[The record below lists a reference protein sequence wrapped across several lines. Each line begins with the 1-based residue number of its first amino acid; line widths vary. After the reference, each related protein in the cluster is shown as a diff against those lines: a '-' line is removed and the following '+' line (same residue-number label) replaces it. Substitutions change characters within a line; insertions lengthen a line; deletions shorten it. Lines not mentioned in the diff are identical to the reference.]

1 MSKAT
6 GLVRRTEQARELFFN
21 QGRIPGD
28 WLAPHISRSWARSRG
43 AGVWAMAADPLN
55 AAQLQDRKEA
65 ARLLLASAQPELDA
79 LAEHAISH
87 GCVVIVTDA
96 AGVIL
101 DEIGSP
107 DFLPKAQRVALLPGV
122 DWSEQQC
129 GTNAIGT
136 VLIERQPL
144 AVLGGEHF
152 LSGHGGLGCAAAPIF
167 TGRGEIA
174 GVLDISGDA
183 VHIDGHTLGLVRI
196 AAQQIEHR
204 MMLADRH
211 GPASDLLRFHG
222 NPAVLGSAREGLLT
236 VVDGQVVAAN
246 RIALGLLGLPWASVL
261 EQPVEQLLGRGWRNS
276 SHNNRSSRDSDAAL
290 TLPGGRQIVLRQ
302 DRAAGAPQFRQV
314 HHGELAHHTDHAAA
328 LNSTPNSAAPG
339 KAIAQ
344 SHDRAEDPAVALAFR
359 QALKVLDAGI
369 AVLVTGETGVGKE
382 VFTRRL
388 HAASQRR
395 AGPLVVVNCAALPES
410 LIEAELFGYDAGA
423 FTGARRQ
430 GAIGRIREAD
440 GGTLMLDEIGDMPLL
455 LQTRLLRVLEDK
467 TVMPLGAG
475 RATPVDFQ
483 LVCATHCDLVAL
495 AASGGFRPDL
505 MFRVNG
511 YEVRLPSLRER
522 LDKRALTLQC
532 FAELGGNAQRVT
544 LGADTLAA
552 LLAFPWPGNIRELVG
567 VLRTLL
573 ALAEAGS
580 EIRADALPARFGGV
594 ATNWRN
600 SDTVAQRPV
609 VPTLSPTLP
618 LADLA
623 QQEIGNALKAAAGN
637 VAQAAQ
643 RLGVHRS
650 TIYRY
655 LQRQPG

>member
-1 MSKAT
+1 MSEAT
-6 GLVRRTEQARELFFN
+6 GLVQRTEQARELFFN
-21 QGRIPGD
+21 QGRVPGD

-43 AGVWAMAADPLN
+43 AGVWAMEASPLN
-55 AAQLQDRKEA
+55 AAQLQDRREA

-79 LAEHAISH
+79 LAEHAIGH
-87 GCVVIVTDA
+87 GCVVIVTDS

-101 DEIGSP
+101 EEIGSP

-183 VHIDGHTLGLVRI
+183 IRIDGHTLGMVRM
-196 AAQQIEHR
+196 ASQQIEHR
-204 MMLADRH
+204 MMLAQSTGDTV
-211 GPASDLLRFHG
+211 RFHANAG
-222 NPAVLGSAREGLLT
+222 VLGSSREGLMT

-246 RIALGLLGLPWASVL
+246 RIALGLLRLHWRSVL
-261 EQPVEQLLGRGWRNS
+261 DQPVELLLGRGWRTS
-276 SHNNRSSRDSDAAL
+276 GSDASSL
-290 TLPGGRQIVLRQ
+290 TLPGGQQIVISRH
-302 DRAAGAPQFRQV
+302 RASAGQTRSQV
-314 HHGELAHHTDHAAA
+314 GHARAKAVAYHHEV
-328 LNSTPNSAAPG
+328 
-339 KAIAQ
+339 
-344 SHDRAEDPAVALAFR
+344 AEDQSLAKAFR
-359 QALKVLDAGI
+359 QAVKVLDAGV

-388 HAASQRR
+388 HAASQRH
-395 AGPLVVVNCAALPES
+395 AGPLVIVNCAALPES
-410 LIEAELFGYDAGA
+410 LIEAELFGYDEGA

-430 GAIGRIREAD
+430 GAMGRIREAH

-475 RATPVDFQ
+475 RAAPVDFQ

-495 AASGGFRPDL
+495 SASGDFRPDL

-511 YEVRLPSLRER
+511 YEARLPSLRDRADKGDLILQR
-522 LDKRALTLQC
+522 L
-532 FAELGGNAQRVT
+532 AELGGNIRRIT
-544 LGADTLAA
+544 LSPEALAA
-552 LLAFPWPGNIRELVG
+552 LQAYPWPGNIRELVG
-567 VLRTLL
+567 LLRTVV
-573 ALAEAGS
+573 ALAGDDS
-580 EIRADALPARFGGV
+580 EITTDDLPKRFSHPTALIDSNGEMA
-594 ATNWRN
+594 ASTD
-600 SDTVAQRPV
+600 SK
-609 VPTLSPTLP
+609 P
-618 LADLA
+618 LADVA
-623 QQEIGNALKAAAGN
+623 QQEIRNALKESDGN
-637 VAQAAQ
+637 VAQAAT

-650 TIYRY
+650 TVYRH
-655 LQRQPG
+655 LRRPAG